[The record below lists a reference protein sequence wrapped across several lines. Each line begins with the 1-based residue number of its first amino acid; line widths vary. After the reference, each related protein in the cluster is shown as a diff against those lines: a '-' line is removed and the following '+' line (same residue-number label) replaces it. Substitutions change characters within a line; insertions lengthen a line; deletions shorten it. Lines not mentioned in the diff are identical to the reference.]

1 VSIDTLAASALFD
14 GQEAECGDAAT
25 TELRRLLIAL
35 QVRAPDSI
43 SFITI
48 SLPSHR
54 HLIAI
59 SSPSHRHL
67 ITNEWLLLPLIT
79 NEWLLLPLI
88 TNEWLLLPLITNE
101 WLLLPN

>member
-48 SLPSHR
+48 SFPSHC

-59 SSPSHRHL
+59 SSPSNYERMA
-67 ITNEWLLLPLIT
+67 P
-79 NEWLLLPLI
+79 P
-88 TNEWLLLPLITNE
+88 P
-101 WLLLPN
+101 PNYERMAPPP

>member
-1 VSIDTLAASALFD
+1 MSIDTLAASALFD

-35 QVRAPDSI
+35 QVRASDY
-43 SFITI
+43 
-48 SLPSHR
+48 
-54 HLIAI
+54 HLIPI

-79 NEWLLLPLI
+79 NEWLLLP
-88 TNEWLLLPLITNE
+88 N
-101 WLLLPN
+101 

>member
-79 NEWLLLPLI
+79 NEWLLLP
-88 TNEWLLLPLITNE
+88 N
-101 WLLLPN
+101 

>member
-43 SFITI
+43 SFIPI
-48 SLPSHR
+48 SFPSHR

-59 SSPSHRHL
+59 SLR
-67 ITNEWLLLPLIT
+67 TNGSSS
-79 NEWLLLPLI
+79 
-88 TNEWLLLPLITNE
+88 LITNE
-101 WLLLPN
+101 WLLLPNYERMAPPP